1 MVVPLYNLESTVA
14 ACLDSVLA
22 QPLRDLEVVVV
33 DDGSTDGSAAVVRA
47 YADRDPRV
55 RLVQQ
60 ANGGVSRARNVA
72 VQHCT
77 GDLVTFVDPDDV
89 LPPDAWTPLLAALAH
104 TGSDFAVGMMERI
117 DAEGRRQ
124 RPPLLHRNHAEE
136 RLAITIDDQPL
147 MVADVFPCN
156 KVFRL
161 DFWRRAG
168 LSFPVDV
175 RYEDQV
181 LCTDAFLKA
190 SRFDVLTDV
199 VYEWNTRDDLSSATQ
214 ARGRLEN
221 LEDRIVTKHMTIDLV
236 RTHGSTALL
245 ETLYREV
252 LPIDMWEHFRAAV
265 APTTPEPDRYW
276 ARLREGLLEIWNR
289 DTVPFERTSVPVGQR
304 LMGWLVA
311 QGRRDDL
318 ARLVAEIDGPGVP
331 VEDGRYLHPW
341 VDERGLPEELTVT
354 RVPSP

>member
-1 MVVPLYNLESTVA
+1 MVVPLFNLESTVG

-22 QPLRDLEVVVV
+22 QPLPDLEVVVV
-33 DDGSTDGSAAVVRA
+33 DDGSTDRGAEVVRA

-55 RLVQQ
+55 RLLQQ
-60 ANGGVSRARNVA
+60 QNGGVSRARNVA
-72 VQHCT
+72 IEHCT

-89 LPPDAWTPLLAALAH
+89 LPPDAWTRMVATLSR
-104 TGSDFAVGMMERI
+104 TGSDFSVGMMERI
-117 DAEGRRQ
+117 DAAGRRH
-124 RPPLLHRNHAEE
+124 RPPLLHRNHAHE
-136 RLAITIDDQPL
+136 RLGITVDDQPL
-147 MVADVFPCN
+147 VVADVFPCN

-161 DFWRRAG
+161 DFWREAG

-190 SRFDVLTDV
+190 RRFDVLTDV
-199 VYEWNTRDDLSSATQ
+199 VYEWHTRDDLSSATQ
-214 ARGRLEN
+214 ARGRLQN
-221 LEDRIVTKHMTIDLV
+221 LEDRIVTKHMTIDLC
-236 RTHGSTALL
+236 RGHGSPVLMDVL
-245 ETLYREV
+245 HREV

-265 APTTPEPDRYW
+265 APTTAEPDRYW
-276 ARLREGLLEIWNR
+276 SRLREGLLEIWND
-289 DTVPFERTSVPVGQR
+289 DTVPFERTAVPVGQR

-311 QGRRDDL
+311 HDRRDDL

-341 VDERGLPEELTVT
+341 RDEPGLPEELTLT
-354 RVPSP
+354 RVPSA